1 MMGCVITIII
11 IIISKGKP
19 SSLTSQMFHILLILY
34 VMTPPPKTN
43 HLKLK
48 AESIIRIYEMTVWV
62 VIWEIT
68 VSWGGSSKSVNCSG
82 ELEPRP
88 HPYDSWDI
96 WWLMLRKEHL
106 IMASVLSSTPKNN
119 RSSLILI
126 QSDTQNY
133 KTTVSELSSPLV
145 SFIEFDV

>member
-11 IIISKGKP
+11 ISKGKP
-19 SSLTSQMFHILLILY
+19 SSPTSQMFHILLILD
-34 VMTPPPKTN
+34 VMTHLPKTN

-68 VSWGGSSKSVNCSG
+68 VSWGGLSKSVNCSG

-106 IMASVLSSTPKNN
+106 IMASVLSSNTEE
-119 RSSLILI
+119 
-126 QSDTQNY
+126 Q
-133 KTTVSELSSPLV
+133 
-145 SFIEFDV
+145 